1 MAATATS
8 EDEVAAYAK
17 RRLAAVPEV
26 SIFHVGG
33 EGDWQ
38 IEVTGVGAATSG
50 GDTTCVQVT
59 GHARPL
65 PIMGSVSAAL
75 GGSDGEGVVLK
86 VREEVDSR
94 AGWVSGGYSDW
105 AAIW

>member
-1 MAATATS
+1 MAATAS
-8 EDEVAAYAK
+8 SADEVAAYAK

-26 SIFHVGG
+26 GTFHVGG
-33 EGDWQ
+33 EEDWQ
-38 IEVTGVGAATSG
+38 IEVSGVGAATSG
-50 GDTTCVQVT
+50 GGTVCVQVT

-75 GGSDGEGVVLK
+75 GGSDGEGVVLR

-94 AGWVSGGYSDW
+94 ADWVSGGYSEW
-105 AAIW
+105 ASIW